1 MTINKPTITLVS
13 SFATDRIIQYGQLVR
28 TQRGG
33 PAYYLMTAFEKSSTQ
48 VNVITGEEMVVDIL
62 ISKKSGEHGRINGN
76 KAIQPLPEIKSPNV
90 VVSTLLQE
98 WELTSVINYPGR
110 VFVDIQ
116 GYVRD
121 GSDFGKKKYWQEK
134 ECVNDKI
141 FCMKG
146 TSEEMTYVPESQ
158 LKKQKGKMLVVTK
171 GKEGV
176 EAYYKGKNYEFRPR
190 HVIRSKYAIGA
201 GDTFFANFVS
211 RFVKTGDFSGSIE
224 HAMDKTSELL
234 ESLKFNLD
242 FA

>member
-1 MTINKPTITLVS
+1 MKMKLLEDNIVWENFVFSHAPRSLFQSWFWGEVQKKLGATVWRMGFYDNDTLIGI
-13 SFATDRIIQYGQLVR
+13 AQIIKVIARRGTFLHVR
-28 TQRGG
+28 HG
-33 PAYYLMTAFEKSSTQ
+33 PIF
-48 VNVITGEEMVVDIL
+48 
-62 ISKKSGEHGRINGN
+62 
-76 KAIQPLPEIKSPNV
+76 IQ
-90 VVSTLLQE
+90 Q
-98 WELTSVINYPGR
+98 
-110 VFVDIQ
+110 
-116 GYVRD
+116 
-121 GSDFGKKKYWQEK
+121 KKKYWQEK